1 MRQYLLTLLL
11 LFSVG
16 CPHILGGI
24 LFGSDS
30 PDDNKND
37 SSGTDS
43 SSYDHAC
50 PCVRLD
56 KESLQHAC
64 LCDENGKHDRS

>member
-50 PCVRLD
+50 RSRRINKRVVDFLYLVGRTD
-56 KESLQHAC
+56 
-64 LCDENGKHDRS
+64 KHDRS